1 MAKATAIFDGDDSR
15 FQKAVRAIEKS
26 LQRVQARF
34 SEMGAFAAKALA
46 VPAAAAVAL
55 GVGIKNALD
64 TGDSFN
70 DLSANTGIAVKD
82 LAILEQEFKN
92 AGKSGE
98 DIGKVIGKMQKGL
111 AEGGADDIIG
121 QLGIDLESL
130 KAKTPVEQ
138 FHALGEGI
146 NGITDPAEKTAAAM
160 AIFGKEGA
168 SLLAMFAAGGF
179 GDASAQVGEQ
189 AEILNRDAA
198 LFGDVGDKLALV
210 GLKVRGF
217 FIGVADK
224 VAPVLKPLLDGFA
237 NLDLAAMG
245 QQIGEMIA
253 FLIQA
258 FSDGKLGELLTTS
271 FMISASN
278 FGNALIGA
286 VYGVGA
292 ALMQLFKDAPQA
304 LITYLSVLTSQEF
317 WAGLGYALLAA
328 AQGFIA
334 LILTGFQKLLAMLE
348 DLPGIGGAAG
358 KAATG
363 LGNVAGDLNSR
374 ASANAARAV
383 PNLTSV
389 GGVLLDDVLKRA
401 GNAASAFS
409 GGYDG
414 APKLFDNT
422 AREKQL
428 NDLTSSIWDS
438 MEKTRATSLAAAPTA
453 QPKVADALAKQ
464 LDFSGG
470 KDNAIT
476 SLQKIGGAFGRGGAG
491 RDPMIEAQRQTN
503 SLLAQIRDKLP
514 AVGAKQKMEF
524 VPSYG

>member
-1 MAKATAIFDGDDSR
+1 MPKATAIFDGDDSR
-15 FQKAVRAIEKS
+15 FQKVVRAIERS
-26 LQRVQARF
+26 LQRVQAGF
-34 SEMGAFAAKALA
+34 AEAGAFAAKALA

-64 TGDSFN
+64 TGGHFA

-82 LAILEQEFKN
+82 LVALDQEFKN
-92 AGKSGE
+92 AGKSGD
-98 DIGKVIGKMQKGL
+98 DIGKVVGKMQKNL
-111 AEGGADDIIG
+111 AEGGADDVIT
-121 QLGIDLESL
+121 QLGMDLDAL
-130 KAKTPVEQ
+130 KSKTPVEQ

-146 NGITDPAEKTAAAM
+146 NGITDPAQKTAAAM

-168 SLLAMFAAGGF
+168 SLLAMFASGGF
-179 GDASAQVGEQ
+179 GDAAAQVGEQ
-189 AEILNRDAA
+189 ANILNRDAA
-198 LFGDVGDKLALV
+198 LFDDVGDKLALV
-210 GLKVRGF
+210 GVKVRGF

-237 NLDLAAMG
+237 NLDLAQMG

-253 FLIQA
+253 FLITA
-258 FSDGKLGELLTTS
+258 FSDGKLSELLSTS
-271 FMISASN
+271 FLISAAN

-286 VYGVGA
+286 VYGIGA

-334 LILTGFQKLLAMLE
+334 LILRGFENLLRMLE
-348 DLPGIGGAAG
+348 DLPGIGDAASSAAAG
-358 KAATG
+358 LGG
-363 LGNVAGDLNSR
+363 LAGDLNTR
-374 ASANAARAV
+374 AAANAAKAI
-383 PNLTSV
+383 PNLTQV

-401 GNAASAFS
+401 SNAASAFS
-409 GGYDG
+409 GGYDN

-422 AREKQL
+422 ERDKQL
-428 NDLTSSIWDS
+428 NDLTASIYAS
-438 MEKTRATSLAAAPTA
+438 MEKTRAKSLADAPTA

-464 LDFSGG
+464 MDFSGQ
-470 KDNAIT
+470 KDTAFT
-476 SLQKIGGAFGRGGAG
+476 SLQKIGGAFGRGNT

-514 AVGAKQKMEF
+514 ALSGGKTKVEI
-524 VPSYG
+524 VPTYG